1 MYFEY
6 NLQNF
11 QNWFLPSGNVQ
22 ADEELNDKKQ
32 KQCDVSVTKNGGA
45 G

>member
-1 MYFEY
+1 MYFDY
-6 NLQNF
+6 NSQNF
-11 QNWFLPSGNVQ
+11 QNWFLTSGNEQ

-32 KQCDVSVTKNGGA
+32 KQSDVSVTKNGGA